1 MWEHGLLPVL
11 QAMKIFAA
19 LLFALGMSP
28 ALAAPPRLL
37 FDTDITGDVDD
48 VLALAMCHSLADRGT
63 CEFIG
68 VTVSKNNP
76 LTAPFVDAI
85 NTFYGRPD
93 LPVGVT
99 RDARAQHRESRYLK
113 LASEYPHDLRRN
125 EDARD
130 AVDLTRELLAASP
143 DGSVTIVSVGIA
155 SNLAALLDSKADG
168 HSPLDGPGLIRQ
180 KVKTLSIM
188 AGAFTFANGTN
199 RHLEANVI
207 NGIGYMRAVADRWPG
222 EVPILWSGYEIGEN
236 LPYPRKS
243 IAQDFLWM
251 DKHPVRESYLLHS
264 GPEHDRPSWDQSSVL
279 IAAFP
284 DRAYFGLSAPGRVE
298 VEEDGFTIFRPR
310 GSKGV
315 ESGRDR
321 FLTMTPAQQARA
333 LEAIVQLTAQRP
345 REPAPHEAG
354 FVPLHDGSSF
364 AGWEHQGNWEI
375 VEGAFHRK
383 ASGGPLTHTAAP
395 VPDDFELRFEWK
407 VSAGCNSGLYYRP
420 GQVEYQVLDNIG
432 SPYGENARQAAASLF
447 FCMAPSR
454 DETRPVGE
462 WNTARVICQGTVIE
476 HWLNE
481 ERVLSFDYA
490 DPKWKWY
497 VDLLAARGG
506 DLTGRGANLWL
517 QDHGQEVWFRN
528 LRWREIPA
536 GETIAP
542 DPAFEPM
549 PVTGAALAKEEERV
563 RKMLEKKAAP

>member
-1 MWEHGLLPVL
+1 
-11 QAMKIFAA
+11 MKTFTAFLFAA
-19 LLFALGMSP
+19 AMCPAFADQ
-28 ALAAPPRLL
+28 PRIL

-76 LTAPFVDAI
+76 LTGPFVDAI

-93 LPVGVT
+93 LPIGVT
-99 RDARAQHRESRYLK
+99 RDEKAQHRESKYLK
-113 LASEYPHDLRRN
+113 LASEYPHDLLRN
-125 EDARD
+125 EDARE

-168 HSPLDGPGLIRQ
+168 HSSLDGPALIRK

-207 NGIGYMRAVADRWPG
+207 NGVDSMRTVAERWPE
-222 EVPILWSGYEIGEN
+222 EVPVLWSGYEIGEN
-236 LPYPRKS
+236 LPYPRLS
-243 IAQDFLWM
+243 IAQDFNWM
-251 DKHPVRESYLLHS
+251 EKHPVRESYLLHS
-264 GPEHDRPSWDQSSVL
+264 GPEHDRPCWDESSVL

-284 DRAYFGLSAPGRVE
+284 ERGYFGLSAPGKVE
-298 VEEDGFTIFRPR
+298 VEEDGFTIFRPQGR
-310 GSKGV
+310 NGIK
-315 ESGRDR
+315 SGRDR
-321 FLTMTPAQQARA
+321 FLTMTPTQQARA

-345 REPAPHEAG
+345 RASSVHKSG
-354 FVPLHDGSSF
+354 FVPIHDGASF
-364 AGWEHQGNWEI
+364 AGWEQSGNWE
-375 VEGAFHRK
+375 VVDGAFHRK
-383 ASGGPLTHTAAP
+383 SKGGPLTYTAAA

-407 VSAGCNSGLYYRP
+407 VSTGCNSGLYYRP
-420 GQVEYQVLDNIG
+420 GQVEYQVLDNVG

-447 FCMAPSR
+447 FCMAPSK
-454 DETRPVGE
+454 DATKGVGE

-481 ERVLSFDYA
+481 ERVLSFDYT

-497 VDLLAARGG
+497 VDLLSARGG
-506 DLTGRGANLWL
+506 DLTGRGGHLWL

-528 LRWREIPA
+528 LRWRELS
-536 GETIAP
+536 GEVTIVP

-549 PVTGAALAKEEERV
+549 PVTGVALEKEEERV
-563 RKMLEKKAAP
+563 RKMLEARKKPDQEP